1 MKSNFSDSP
10 VSSNKWSVSDGDYTA
25 DRPDK
30 DPYTELRKEKKINK
44 SMLNLFYLLFS
55 AGVVVFI
62 IAAVSG
68 VSAH

>member
-1 MKSNFSDSP
+1 MKSNISKSRVSP
-10 VSSNKWSVSDGDYTA
+10 KKWSVSDGDYTA

-30 DPYTELRKEKKINK
+30 DPYTELRKEKKI
-44 SMLNLFYLLFS
+44 SSSLLNLFYLLFS

-68 VSAH
+68 VSAY